1 MWHSRR
7 FRYLPGDMPDD
18 PGSTLPRDTPAHGHD
33 PQGFAAPFA
42 AIRHRPL
49 PPRSSPAI
57 KIKQSKN
64 RDKPGSTALPEPR
77 RTTSDARPPI
87 GHCSRGDDAT
97 ELICSPVCRF
107 LGASANV
114 ATARS
119 LWLSRLSS
127 EYTPDDPGENLRQG
141 RSALEPQPCL
151 SSPVTAMTRVRRSER
166 RASRPRSRR
175 QGQRQSCQRTRQPY
189 KSIAKYTSTFFRR
202 RNVRER
208 ASIRQSVANSGC
220 RLPTARRRATLTT
233 NP

>member
-1 MWHSRR
+1 
-7 FRYLPGDMPDD
+7 MPDD

-57 KIKQSKN
+57 KFKQSKN

-97 ELICSPVCRF
+97 ESICSPVCRF
-107 LGASANV
+107 LRASANV

-119 LWLSRLSS
+119 LWLSRLSRAT
-127 EYTPDDPGENLRQG
+127 YRMTPASYRRQG
-141 RSALEPQPCL
+141 FSPGFIAPRF
-151 SSPVTAMTRVRRSER
+151 SSTAMTRVRRSER